1 MRLASAADCLA
12 LAPDHAALA
21 PIVAALGAAGLAA
34 YGPHPADGPATFE
47 VRCLMT
53 GDAFGAAGEDPV
65 TGSANAA
72 IAGVLA
78 QAGRRP
84 GRRYT
89 ARQGTVLGR
98 DGRISVDYDDDAGKI
113 WIGGAAVT
121 LVDGTIRLR

>member
-1 MRLASAADCLA
+1 
-12 LAPDHAALA
+12 
-21 PIVAALGAAGLAA
+21 
-34 YGPHPADGPATFE
+34 
-47 VRCLMT
+47 MT
-53 GDAFGAAGEDPV
+53 GEAFGAGEDPV

-89 ARQGTVLGR
+89 ARQGTALGR
-98 DGRISVDYDDDAGKI
+98 DGRISVDYDDAGKI

-121 LVDGTIRLR
+121 LVDGAIRLR

>member
-1 MRLASAADCLA
+1 
-12 LAPDHAALA
+12 
-21 PIVAALGAAGLAA
+21 
-34 YGPHPADGPATFE
+34 
-47 VRCLMT
+47 T